1 MTPPTAAAERL
12 LAIDYGSR
20 RLGLAVSE
28 GTTAIPLGALERKDD
43 RAAVRA
49 LIRLAEREAITGFI
63 LGEPRRLD
71 GTRGEAAQKV
81 SRFAER
87 LRQESG
93 LTVELVD
100 ETLTSVEAARRLRA
114 GGYDPA
120 RHPERIDAVSA
131 QILLE
136 EALARRARARG
147 GRGSP

>member
-1 MTPPTAAAERL
+1 MNQPTERL
-12 LAIDYGSR
+12 LGIDYGTK
-20 RLGLAVSE
+20 RLGLAVSQ
-28 GTTAIPLGALERKDD
+28 GTTALPLGALERKDD

-49 LIRLAEREAITGFI
+49 LIRLAERESITGFI

-71 GTRGEAAQKV
+71 GSRGDAALRV

-93 LTVELVD
+93 MTVELVD
-100 ETLTSVEAARRLRA
+100 ETLTSIEAARRLRA

-136 EALARRARARG
+136 EALARRARSAGER
-147 GRGSP
+147 P

>member
-1 MTPPTAAAERL
+1 MSDVPERL
-12 LAIDYGSR
+12 LGIDYGTK
-20 RLGLAVSE
+20 RLGLAVAE
-28 GTTAIPLGALERKDD
+28 GATVIPLGALERKDD

-49 LIRLAEREAITGFI
+49 LIRLALRERITGFI

-71 GTRGEAAQKV
+71 GTRGDAALRVQ
-81 SRFAER
+81 RFAER
-87 LRQESG
+87 LRLESG

-100 ETLTSVEAARRLRA
+100 ETLTSVEASRRLRA

-136 EALARRARARG
+136 EVLARRARGAG
-147 GRGSP
+147 GPA